1 MLSKLFSIVS
11 SFISNISIVL
21 IFWSLLWYCLPYQ
34 AWDKVVRFLTLI
46 HVTPGRDSILL
57 TLSLTTLL
65 VPCLLCSTSIAQRIN
80 LWMMGARRAKGA
92 ELERMQKAMSQICSV
107 NGNSLA
113 AYKLYVMD
121 KEFCNAF
128 AFGDNHICVTRPLL
142 TALDDTELAGIMA
155 HEAGHLHNGDTNISI
170 YLAGMDFC
178 GNLALNL
185 LIGITK
191 VCEILSN
198 IPIPFMSILIA
209 IFSIAVA
216 IPTML
221 VQFLVCVPANLVM
234 LFFSRRNEYKAD
246 RYACDVGL
254 GKGLYE
260 GLACICYGETK
271 PGFLDQM
278 WSTHPVTEK
287 RLDKI
292 EKMIAKRG

>member
-1 MLSKLFSIVS
+1 MLSKLLTIIF
-11 SFISNISIVL
+11 SFISNMAIVL
-21 IFWSLLWYCLPYQ
+21 IFWTVAWYCLPYQ

-46 HVTPGRDSILL
+46 RVTPGRDSILL

-65 VPCLLCSTSIAQRIN
+65 VPCLLCSSSIAQRIN
-80 LWMMGARRAKGA
+80 LWLMGARKAKGA
-92 ELERMQKAMSQICSV
+92 ELERLQNAMFQICSV
-107 NGNSLA
+107 NGNSLN

-121 KEFCNAF
+121 KEYCNAF
-128 AFGDNHICVTRPLL
+128 AFGDEHICVTRPLL
-142 TALDDTELAGIMA
+142 TALNDNELAGILA
-155 HEAGHLHNGDTNISI
+155 HEVGHLHNGDTNISI

-191 VCEILSN
+191 VCEILSY

-209 IFSIAVA
+209 IFSLAIA

-234 LFFSRRNEYKAD
+234 LFFSRRDEYKAD

-254 GKGLYE
+254 GKGLYD
-260 GLACICYGETK
+260 GLACICSGEAK
-271 PGFLDQM
+271 PGFFDRM

-287 RLDKI
+287 RLNKI
-292 EKMIAKRG
+292 KQIIAKRG